1 MSNRYMTI
9 HRLTKFLVLAVLSL
23 AWDAN
28 VQAEEKR
35 CNELG
40 ANCICSEPFNTNSY
54 TVNNGAWYNPADST
68 SKECRSSGVNP
79 GGPLEQIGG
88 GTFSAGMNTPSS
100 GEAINALPSGHTNTY
115 VLAANEGRG
124 FGFIGGKMPPGTPT
138 ARMAVR
144 FYKYWSTNYA
154 WVGGACLNS
163 NKLAEFGYNGAGT
176 MGPIF
181 TETAGTWAFYGVTNN
196 GGIWNQYSECCSKG
210 PGGVPGPSLSSIR
223 GKWLRVEIILHN
235 AAPTGA
241 ATKWEVYLKNV
252 TDNTPEIKIID
263 TSIATTMPEGGSA
276 NWSSSNATSLH
287 PGNLINEISLDG
299 FRNGTCSGYAAVSHY
314 LAAAWSTDAGQRIGA
329 ATEMEGGGGTGNITP
344 PPPPANLRVSMLM
357 GQ

>member
-1 MSNRYMTI
+1 MSTRYMTI
-9 HRLTKFLVLAVLSL
+9 HRLTKFLVLAVLL
-23 AWDAN
+23 LVWDAN

-40 ANCICSEPFNTNSY
+40 ANCVCSEPFNTNSY

-100 GEAINALPSGHTNTY
+100 GEAINALPVGHTNTY

-124 FGFIGGKMPPGTPT
+124 FGFIGGKMPSGTPT

-181 TETAGTWAFYGVTNN
+181 TETAGTWEFYGVTNN
-196 GGIWNQYSECCSKG
+196 GGI
-210 PGGVPGPSLSSIR
+210 
-223 GKWLRVEIILHN
+223 
-235 AAPTGA
+235 
-241 ATKWEVYLKNV
+241 
-252 TDNTPEIKIID
+252 
-263 TSIATTMPEGGSA
+263 
-276 NWSSSNATSLH
+276 
-287 PGNLINEISLDG
+287 
-299 FRNGTCSGYAAVSHY
+299 
-314 LAAAWSTDAGQRIGA
+314 
-329 ATEMEGGGGTGNITP
+329 
-344 PPPPANLRVSMLM
+344 
-357 GQ
+357 